1 MQTNP
6 MKAALAVG
14 RVQIGTWI
22 TWFATRPG

>member
-6 MKAALAVG
+6 MKAALADG

-22 TWFATRPG
+22 NWLATRPC